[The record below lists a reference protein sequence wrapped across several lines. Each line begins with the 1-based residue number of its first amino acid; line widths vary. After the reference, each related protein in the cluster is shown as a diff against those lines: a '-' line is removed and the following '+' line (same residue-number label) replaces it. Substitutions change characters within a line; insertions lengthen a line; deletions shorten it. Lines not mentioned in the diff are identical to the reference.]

1 MPFCHIVLESP
12 QGLFKIGIVLF
23 SHKCI
28 CVFGLFQRK
37 QSLPKRHKNEVNS
50 LKEEFYTKQVPRESQ
65 CPKEESN
72 SNVQNDTSFDKNT
85 QHNTPS
91 EFEDCREN
99 KLRLKE
105 KRQKRSRKKKKLDEE
120 EVKRK
125 RYKQERR
132 LECDYCPE
140 VRVYSSASLNL

>member
-1 MPFCHIVLESP
+1 M
-12 QGLFKIGIVLF
+12 K
-23 SHKCI
+23 
-28 CVFGLFQRK
+28 
-37 QSLPKRHKNEVNS
+37 S
-50 LKEEFYTKQVPRESQ
+50 LKEEFYKKQVLRESHDA
-65 CPKEESN
+65 KDESN
-72 SNVQNDTSFDKNT
+72 TNFQNNISIDKNT

-91 EFEDCREN
+91 EVEECREK
-99 KLRLKE
+99 KLKFKE
-105 KRQKRSRKKKKLDEE
+105 KRQKRSRKKKELDDA